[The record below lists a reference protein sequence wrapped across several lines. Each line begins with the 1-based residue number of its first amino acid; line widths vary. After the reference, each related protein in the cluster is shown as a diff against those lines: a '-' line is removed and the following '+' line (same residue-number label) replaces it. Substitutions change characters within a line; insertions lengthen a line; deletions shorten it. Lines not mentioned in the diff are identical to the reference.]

1 MNKLTH
7 SINFLK
13 NWIIYNKMFIFYQS
27 LHLCTSG
34 CILLSGLLIIR
45 LFTKILYNIFI
56 VKKIDPIA
64 IGFISNILKYLI
76 TIFVIVSTLSN
87 MGVQTSSII
96 AAFGTIGLVIGLAWQ
111 SALSNLASGLLII
124 TFRTFKIGDYINVC
138 NNIIGQVT
146 KVEIFSTR
154 VKTFDGIII
163 AIPNGKILADNITN
177 LSQCH
182 EYRNKITL
190 GLSRILISEDLNI
203 IKKILLDT
211 IYLDQ
216 RIIKNSKITIILDEI
231 TNISINITI
240 FFWIND
246 FIYKKEICS
255 DLTNI
260 IKQNLEL
267 YKNSC
272 VLWINNN

>member
-1 MNKLTH
+1 
-7 SINFLK
+7 
-13 NWIIYNKMFIFYQS
+13 MFISYQL
-27 LHLCTSG
+27 LHILTSS
-34 CILLSGLLIIR
+34 CILLTELLIIR
-45 LFTKILYNIFI
+45 LLAKIIYNIFI

-76 TIFVIVSTLSN
+76 VIFTIVSLLSN
-87 MGVQTSSII
+87 IGVHTASII
-96 AAFGTIGLVIGLAWQ
+96 AAFGTISIVIGLAWQ

-124 TFRTFKIGDYINVC
+124 TFRIFEIGDYINVC
-138 NNIIGQVT
+138 NISGQVT
-146 KVEIFSTR
+146 KVEIFSTQL
-154 VKTFDGIII
+154 KTFDGIITL
-163 AIPNGKILADNITN
+163 IPNGKILADNITN

-190 GLSRILISEDLNI
+190 GLSRLLISEDLNM

-216 RIIKNSKITIILDEI
+216 RIIKNSKIIVIIDEI
-231 TNISINITI
+231 NNISINLTV
-240 FFWIND
+240 FFWISN
-246 FIYKKEICS
+246 FLYKKEICS

-260 IKQNLEL
+260 IKHNLEL

>member
-1 MNKLTH
+1 
-7 SINFLK
+7 
-13 NWIIYNKMFIFYQS
+13 MFIFYQS
-27 LHLCTSG
+27 LHLLTAG
-34 CILLSGLLIIR
+34 CILLTGLLIIR

-64 IGFISNILKYLI
+64 IGFVSNILKYLI

-124 TFRTFKIGDYINVC
+124 TFRTFKIGDYVNVC
-138 NNIIGQVT
+138 NISGQVT

-154 VKTFDGIII
+154 LRTFDGIII

-190 GLSRILISEDLNI
+190 GLSRILISEDLNM

-216 RIIKNSKITIILDEI
+216 RIIKNSKIIIIIDEI
-231 TNISINITI
+231 TNISINITV
-240 FFWIND
+240 FFWIKD
-246 FIYKKEICS
+246 FLYKKEICS

-260 IKQNLEL
+260 IKHNLEL